1 MVVRIEIVLGE
12 VLRIRRLGT
21 SPQWNY
27 FQMNSCKLTIKV
39 VQFIFR
45 LQIEGQSCGRD
56 DTEFYRFN
64 KNAFSLPLRFQ
75 IKRLLQL

>member
-1 MVVRIEIVLGE
+1 MDQKARDVSSMELLSR
-12 VLRIRRLGT
+12 
-21 SPQWNY
+21 
-27 FQMNSCKLTIKV
+27 NSCKLTIKV

-64 KNAFSLPLRFQ
+64 KNALSLLLRFQ